1 MRRHTLFP
9 LFILCWL
16 LLAFAT
22 DSAAQSATRG
32 FYSHE
37 AKPIWDR
44 IAGSPTPVTLSAPDG
59 RSAAIAK
66 YVEEAGEGKV
76 ILQIRG
82 RLGVATVDLGA
93 GVGSELL
100 WAPDSNALFVT
111 TSDQGANGSYRAL
124 VISRFAGQIQ
134 SRDLTPLVVKS
145 FGHPVRC
152 EVPED
157 PNVGGVFW
165 NPDSKSLFVA
175 AEIVNHSI
183 CDSAGTFRLFQVDP
197 WAMTISRSL
206 GQLEAKRKFGSKLGV
221 ELSAATDECIRH
233 PATCRVPKH

>member
-1 MRRHTLFP
+1 MRSFS

-32 FYSHE
+32 FYSRE

-44 IAGSPTPVTLSAPDG
+44 IAGSPIPVTLSAPDG

-66 YVEEAGEGKV
+66 YVEEAREGKV

-100 WAPDSNALFVT
+100 WAPESVLSFCGLQTLTRYSLRPAIREQTALIEP
-111 TSDQGANGSYRAL
+111 SS
-124 VISRFAGQIQ
+124 
-134 SRDLTPLVVKS
+134 
-145 FGHPVRC
+145 
-152 EVPED
+152 
-157 PNVGGVFW
+157 
-165 NPDSKSLFVA
+165 
-175 AEIVNHSI
+175 
-183 CDSAGTFRLFQVDP
+183 
-197 WAMTISRSL
+197 SL
-206 GQLEAKRKFGSKLGV
+206 GLLARFNPV
-221 ELSAATDECIRH
+221 T
-233 PATCRVPKH
+233 